1 MRTTAPLAIAA
12 LLALAPPAAARDVSG
27 VALADELTVGGHS
40 LVLNG
45 AGLRRKL
52 IWDVYVCG
60 LWLEHPSHDAR
71 AILDEDGAWLVELHF
86 VRDVDH
92 EKILDGF
99 REAFERN
106 SPGQADRLRPGL
118 VQFHDEVMSKLTVH
132 RGETI
137 TIAYLPGVGSR
148 LTVPDGRSSVYP
160 GKEFAAALLRTWI
173 GERPSD
179 RGLERALLGR

>member
-1 MRTTAPLAIAA
+1 MRIAA
-12 LLALAPPAAARDVSG
+12 ALALAAVLALPAEARDVSG
-27 VALADELTVGGHS
+27 VGLADEVTVEGRT

-60 LWLEHPSHDAR
+60 LWLEHPSHDAG
-71 AILDEDGAWLVELHF
+71 AILQDDAAWLVELHF

-106 SPGQADRLRPGL
+106 SPGQAERLRPGL

-132 RGETI
+132 RGERI
-137 TIAYLPGVGSR
+137 AIAYVPGVGSR
-148 LTVPDGRSSVYP
+148 LTVPDGRSSIYP
-160 GKEFAAALLRTWI
+160 GKDFADALLRTWI

-179 RGLERALLGR
+179 RGLENALLGR